1 MYKLWITI
9 KKDARIML
17 RDKTGISL
25 MFVMPI
31 ILVMVVTSIQN
42 STFQMM
48 NKSKLPVLVCNRD
61 TGQASLQLMAAIN
74 RVGLLKVLPLPK
86 DQQINKMD
94 KAMKDKDAEL
104 AIVIPDDFSARVAAK
119 AQNAANKALKSFGL
133 Q

>member
-9 KKDARIML
+9 KKDARILL

-42 STFQMM
+42 STFQLM

-61 TGQASLQLMAAIN
+61 TGNASIQLMAAIN
-74 RVGLLKVLPLPK
+74 RVGLLKVLALPK
-86 DQQINKMD
+86 DQPIKWHR
-94 KAMKDKDAEL
+94 K
-104 AIVIPDDFSARVAAK
+104 RR
-119 AQNAANKALKSFGL
+119 
-133 Q
+133 